1 MAYLIVFLGAGIGGS
16 LRHFVNVLAMRLGE
30 PTYVGTAF
38 INITGSLLI
47 GLFVEYFALKSHL
60 PRRWLLFITT
70 GIMGGYTTFSTFSL
84 ETVLLVERSQYVT
97 AFAYVVGSFVLS
109 VGATFSAFWILR
121 SLLGGH

>member
-47 GLFVEYFALKSHL
+47 G
-60 PRRWLLFITT
+60 
-70 GIMGGYTTFSTFSL
+70 
-84 ETVLLVERSQYVT
+84 RSWNT
-97 AFAYVVGSFVLS
+97 SP
-109 VGATFSAFWILR
+109 
-121 SLLGGH
+121 

>member
-47 GLFVEYFALKSHL
+47 GLVVEYFALKSHL

-70 GIMGGYTTFSTFSL
+70 GIMGGYD
-84 ETVLLVERSQYVT
+84 VLDLL
-97 AFAYVVGSFVLS
+97 AGN
-109 VGATFSAFWILR
+109 GAAGGTQPVPDGLR
-121 SLLGGH
+121 LR